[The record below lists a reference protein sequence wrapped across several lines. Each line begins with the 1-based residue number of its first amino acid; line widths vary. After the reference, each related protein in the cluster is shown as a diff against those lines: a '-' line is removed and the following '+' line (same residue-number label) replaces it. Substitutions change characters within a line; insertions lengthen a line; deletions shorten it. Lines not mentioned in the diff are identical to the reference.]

1 MTLDT
6 DAHAHRTP
14 TMSGSGHS
22 RKQKHQNRV
31 PFVAK
36 RDIKRNEGDR
46 EKESALR
53 HVACQNVCKRCRQK
67 VVWRF
72 QMGKYKPKRAG
83 TRGRC
88 NSCGKQTVKLSYR
101 SLCDPC
107 GKEQGLCPGCQKP
120 PELAELSREV
130 KVPGETES
138 EDEDEDEGEDEG
150 DGDENGGD
158 DA

>member
-1 MTLDT
+1 
-6 DAHAHRTP
+6 
-14 TMSGSGHS
+14 MSGSGHS

-36 RDIKRNEGDR
+36 RDIKRNDGDR

-53 HVACQNVCKRCRQK
+53 HLACQNVCKRCRQK

-88 NSCGKQTVKLSYR
+88 NSCGKQTVKLAYR

-120 PELAELSREV
+120 PELADLSREV

-138 EDEDEDEGEDEG
+138 EEEEDEEEEGSEDVGED
-150 DGDENGGD
+150 DDGGD
-158 DA
+158 A